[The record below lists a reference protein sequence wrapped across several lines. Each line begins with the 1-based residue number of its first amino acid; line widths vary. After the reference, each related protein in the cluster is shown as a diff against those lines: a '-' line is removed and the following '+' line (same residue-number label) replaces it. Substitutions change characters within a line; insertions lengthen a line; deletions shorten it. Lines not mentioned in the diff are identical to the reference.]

1 MRTLGCL
8 LVPVTATLGACLTA
22 PTGVPEG
29 GAWPPPAT
37 AVLAVAAGPVDGDA
51 IDDLLVVDA
60 TSRTVYLLAGGVDVD
75 PTRAEVTTYS
85 RHATLA
91 DLQAPARVLPVT
103 TDGGR
108 FVVVLDNASG
118 GPWLTVLDG
127 DLVQVSRTKIP
138 GGRPVPAA
146 GVVTLARAGFGPP
159 TSGSVF
165 GSLPD
170 QAFFVEDTDLAVASP
185 VIKAV
190 PGAAALTSVRAV
202 GGYRR
207 DPTPRVFVSELDRL
221 QRADAGMGS
230 FTWTV
235 VRPVG
240 SAWTAQ
246 AVTDLD
252 GNANPEVVGYQKD
265 AGAAANLCVFDVDQA
280 TSACAA
286 TQIMASMTTLAVGGI
301 VTAGQHDVAVL
312 DPIGPQGDPAL
323 FLVTGLTWDGTTAA
337 IGGGTMPALL
347 TVTEP
352 RLTLA
357 ELDGGGGV
365 EMLVVGA
372 DGAVACLRPGA
383 NPAAAPVGCAR

>member
-1 MRTLGCL
+1 MRDLRCL
-8 LVPVTATLGACLTA
+8 LVPVAATLGACLTA
-22 PTGVPEG
+22 PTGIPEG

-37 AVLAVAAGPVDGDA
+37 EVLAAAAGPVDGDA

-60 TSRTVYLLAGGVDVD
+60 ASRTLYLLAGGVDVD

-91 DLQAPARVLPVT
+91 DLQAPASVLPVT
-103 TDGGR
+103 TDAGR

-118 GPWLTVLDG
+118 GPWLTVLDAA
-127 DLVQVSRTKIP
+127 LVQVSRTKIP

-146 GVVTLARAGFGPP
+146 GVVTLARAAFGPP

-165 GSLPD
+165 GSVPD
-170 QAFFVEDTDLAVASP
+170 QAFFVEDADLAVASP

-190 PGAAALTSVRAV
+190 PGAAALTNVRAV

-230 FTWTV
+230 FSWTV
-235 VRPVG
+235 VRPAG
-240 SAWTAQ
+240 SPWTAQ

-265 AGAAANLCVFDVDQA
+265 AGVAANLCVFDVDLA

-286 TQIMASMTTLAVGGI
+286 TQIMGGMTTLAVGGI
-301 VTAGQHDVAVL
+301 VAAGQHDVAVL
-312 DPIGPQGDPAL
+312 DPLGPQGDPAL
-323 FLVTGLTWDGTTAA
+323 FLVTGLTWDGTDAA
-337 IGGGTMPALL
+337 IGGGTMPARL
-347 TVTEP
+347 TLTEP

-357 ELDGGGGV
+357 QLDGGGV

-383 NPAAAPVGCAR
+383 NPAAAPVACAP